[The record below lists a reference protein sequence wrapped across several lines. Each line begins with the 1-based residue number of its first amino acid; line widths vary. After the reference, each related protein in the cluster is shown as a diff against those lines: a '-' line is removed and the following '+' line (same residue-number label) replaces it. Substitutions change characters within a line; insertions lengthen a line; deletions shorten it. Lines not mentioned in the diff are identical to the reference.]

1 MTARM
6 ITGGRPSKQILRAS
20 LQLTDVDTTD
30 TFSMM
35 EGRAA
40 PYGEWG
46 NRGWYLEAFGNGVF
60 DKSIKETAAALPLL
74 IFHDDLTWPIGSAV
88 GWESRSD
95 GLYGQWRLDGS
106 DEAQRAAR
114 MAKDGHMT
122 SMSVG
127 YQPELSKWEWADID
141 TWDPDDVATLDRVTR
156 VAARL
161 LETSLVPLPLLAG
174 AQVTLVA
181 SGESTSRPR
190 RHADPRPKLAAWKR
204 LRANL

>member
-1 MTARM
+1 MTQRM

-20 LQLTDVDTTD
+20 LQLTDVGTTD
-30 TFSMM
+30 SFSMM

-46 NRGWYLEAFGNGVF
+46 NRGWYLEAFADGLF
-60 DKSIKETAAALPLL
+60 EKSIKEASAALPLL

-88 GWESRSD
+88 KWTSQSD

-106 DEAQRAAR
+106 SEAQRAAQL
-114 MAKDGHMT
+114 AKDGHMT

-127 YQPELSKWEWADID
+127 YQPQLSKWDWSDLE
-141 TWDPDDVATLDRVTR
+141 TWDPDDASTLDRVTR
-156 VAARL
+156 VEARL

-181 SGESTSRPR
+181 SGESTHRQR
-190 RHADPRPKLAAWKR
+190 RHADTRPKLAAWQR
-204 LRANL
+204 LRSTL